1 MKANAQ
7 NGLGVRAQ
15 QAQQTRQKILK
26 AAIKVFAKSGFAGGR
41 VDSISKLAKSH
52 DRMIYYY
59 FGSKEKLFVEVL
71 ETLYEQFNEAERRL
85 QLDTSD
91 PVAALSRIVDFTWRY
106 YLTHPEFVALLGSE
120 NLHRGIHVKKSVN
133 VKSMSD
139 ATLSMLQP
147 VLEAGQ
153 QQGLFREDIS
163 VRNLYLMIA
172 SLGYFYNSNR
182 YTLSSFLGENLM
194 TADALVDWQA
204 FITDAV
210 LRKVCVESPA

>member
-1 MKANAQ
+1 M
-7 NGLGVRAQ
+7 
-15 QAQQTRQKILK
+15 
-26 AAIKVFAKSGFAGGR
+26 
-41 VDSISKLAKSH
+41 
-52 DRMIYYY
+52 
-59 FGSKEKLFVEVL
+59 
-71 ETLYEQFNEAERRL
+71 
-85 QLDTSD
+85 DTSD

-153 QQGLFREDIS
+153 AQGLFREDIS

-194 TADALVDWQA
+194 TDDALVDWQA

-210 LRKVCVESPA
+210 LRKVCIDTSA